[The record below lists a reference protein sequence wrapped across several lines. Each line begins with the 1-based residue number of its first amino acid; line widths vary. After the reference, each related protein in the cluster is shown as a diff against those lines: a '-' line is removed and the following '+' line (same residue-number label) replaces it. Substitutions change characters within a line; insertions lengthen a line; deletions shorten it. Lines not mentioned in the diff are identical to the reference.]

1 MPRRKRNKGINLKG
15 LRRKC
20 SATGKIAQV
29 EHRLIELPPSNRAF
43 NPKETKKVVDTKGA
57 VVKYYSSTEG
67 AEAAHG
73 EGSFT
78 NNYTEED
85 FYTL

>member
-43 NPKETKKVVDTKGA
+43 NPKETKNVIDIKGA
-57 VVKYYSSTEG
+57 VVKHYSSTDVAPGGRDEWY
-67 AEAAHG
+67 
-73 EGSFT
+73 

-85 FYTL
+85 FYKL

>member
-1 MPRRKRNKGINLKG
+1 MPRRRRNQGINLKG

-43 NPKETKKVVDTKGA
+43 NPKETRKAHELPGA
-57 VVKYYSSTEG
+57 VVKHYSSTDVAPGGKDEWY
-67 AEAAHG
+67 
-73 EGSFT
+73 

-85 FYTL
+85 FYKL

>member
-29 EHRLIELPPSNRAF
+29 EHILIELPPSNRAF
-43 NPKETKKVVDTKGA
+43 NPKETKKAIDTKGA

-67 AEAAHG
+67 AEAVHG

-78 NNYTEED
+78 NTYTEED
-85 FYTL
+85 FYKL

>member
-1 MPRRKRNKGINLKG
+1 MPRKRNKGINLEG

-20 SATGKIAQV
+20 AVTGKIAQV

-43 NPKETKKVVDTKGA
+43 NPKETKKAHELPGA
-57 VVKYYSSTEG
+57 VVKHYSSTDVAPGGKDEWY
-67 AEAAHG
+67 
-73 EGSFT
+73 
-78 NNYTEED
+78 NNYTDED

>member
-1 MPRRKRNKGINLKG
+1 MPRKRNKGINFAG

-20 SATGKIAQV
+20 AVTGKVAQV
-29 EHRLIELPPSNRAF
+29 VCRHIELPPSNRAF
-43 NPKETKKVVDTKGA
+43 NPKETRKAHELPGA
-57 VVKYYSSTEG
+57 VVKHYSSIEV
-67 AEAAHG
+67 AESVNG

-85 FYTL
+85 FYKL

>member
-1 MPRRKRNKGINLKG
+1 MPRKRNKGISLKG

-43 NPKETKKVVDTKGA
+43 NPKETRKAHELPGA
-57 VVKYYSSTEG
+57 VVKHYSSTDVAPGGKDEWY
-67 AEAAHG
+67 
-73 EGSFT
+73 
-78 NNYTEED
+78 NNYKEED
-85 FYTL
+85 FYKL

>member
-1 MPRRKRNKGINLKG
+1 MPRRRNKGINLKG

-29 EHRLIELPPSNRAF
+29 EHILIELPPSNRAF
-43 NPKETKKVVDTKGA
+43 NPKETKKAHELPGA
-57 VVKYYSSTEG
+57 VVKYYSSTDVAPGGKDEWY
-67 AEAAHG
+67 
-73 EGSFT
+73 

>member
-29 EHRLIELPPSNRAF
+29 EHRLIELPPSNRSF
-43 NPKETKKVVDTKGA
+43 NPKETRKAHELPGA
-57 VVKYYSSTEG
+57 VVKHYSSTDVAPGGKDEWY
-67 AEAAHG
+67 
-73 EGSFT
+73 
-78 NNYTEED
+78 NNYKEED
-85 FYTL
+85 FYKL